1 VTNDFSQLTVT
12 SWYPESCYRSI
23 KFSLSP
29 ALAIVGALLNLIGVT
44 FNPRQVRRMD
54 LTIMATSAVAPTT
67 TDLAVKSE
75 NVIYERYTK
84 LVMSDT
90 EPTKV
95 NEVKTAVLSNP
106 KPEEQQKLVAEGYIL
121 EFTQTVRVDKA
132 GTEAGEAEIVKD
144 ADERVII
151 WNRGLQSKLNQKL
164 NSLFKESNEDGSATF
179 QSTEEIYDPS
189 DLLNEATQRKSLSPI
204 EKAMKGLEKSG
215 ISAEMLQAA
224 IAALQSAQAGS

>member
-1 VTNDFSQLTVT
+1 MSIAHRNGITTMAATATV
-12 SWYPESCYRSI
+12 P
-23 KFSLSP
+23 
-29 ALAIVGALLNLIGVT
+29 
-44 FNPRQVRRMD
+44 
-54 LTIMATSAVAPTT
+54 

-106 KPEEQQKLVAEGYIL
+106 KPEEQQKLIAEGYQL

-132 GTEAGEAEIVKD
+132 GTEAGESEIIKD

-164 NSLFKESNEDGSATF
+164 NSLFKESNEDGTATF

-224 IAALQSAQAGS
+224 IAALQAAQAGS